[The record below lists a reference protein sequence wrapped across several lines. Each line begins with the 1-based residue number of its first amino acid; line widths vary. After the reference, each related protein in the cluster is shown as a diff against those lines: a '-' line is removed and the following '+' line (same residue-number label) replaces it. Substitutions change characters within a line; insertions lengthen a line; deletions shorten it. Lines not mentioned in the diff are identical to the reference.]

1 MRSSV
6 HTVAQALSV
15 CATSV
20 RDQTASRHR
29 VNADDLGSPPSDH
42 SGRALAGRVL
52 AQRYQLRHQLAI
64 GGMAEVWEADDLVL
78 GRPVAVKIL
87 HPQFANDPVV
97 RQRFHI
103 EAVAAARLV
112 DPSIVAIFDTVDLDG
127 CDAIVMELVRGRTLR
142 DFLDERGAL
151 EPIEVVHIGAEVA
164 GALSVAH
171 RAGVIHRDIKPANIL
186 LSDDGRVLVTDFG
199 IAKVLDEPDI
209 TRTAQVLGTVKYLAP
224 EQVEGGPVDGRTD
237 LYALG
242 AVLYEAV
249 CGEAPFRAET
259 PAALALARMHRDPTR
274 PSLVLNEVPAD
285 LENTIVRAMSRAP
298 GERFATAND
307 MRAALRSTRFEVLAD
322 PSVAAV
328 TPPPTPSPVR
338 SRRGRSGIVVTLI
351 VLAVLLLI
359 ALLVANTDAG
369 KTLFSNEPTATTT
382 TVPRQLAI
390 TTAHSFDPADRT
402 GFENEAAAMNAVDA
416 DSLTSWSTD
425 AYATRSFGNLKAGV
439 GLVIDL
445 AVEERV
451 GTVTIDSPSRGWSV
465 DAYVA
470 TGSPTTLLGWG
481 PVRASATDVRGALTL
496 NLNGASGN
504 AVLLWITQL
513 DETAPWQVTIT
524 DVIVTS

>member
-1 MRSSV
+1 MALASSV
-6 HTVAQALSV
+6 CVISDRDHVASQ
-15 CATSV
+15 
-20 RDQTASRHR
+20 HH
-29 VNADDLGSPPSDH
+29 VNEDNSGTPPAGTGRSLG
-42 SGRALAGRVL
+42 GRVL
-52 AQRYQLRHQLAI
+52 AQRYQLRQQVAI

-78 GRPVAVKIL
+78 GRAVAIKIL

-103 EAVAAARLV
+103 EAIAAARLI
-112 DPSIVAIFDTVDLDG
+112 DPSIVAIYDTVDLDG
-127 CDAIVMELVRGRTLR
+127 CDAIVMEFVHGRTLR

-151 EPIEVVHIGAEVA
+151 DPIEVVHIGAEVA
-164 GALSVAH
+164 GALAVAH

-285 LENTIVRAMSRAP
+285 LEDTIVRAMSRAP

-307 MRAALRSTRFEVLAD
+307 MRAALRATRLEVLAD
-322 PSVAAV
+322 PSVSNPTTPAV
-328 TPPPTPSPVR
+328 TPVR
-338 SRRGRSGIVVTLI
+338 SRRGRSGIVVTLV
-351 VLAVLLLI
+351 VLAALLLI
-359 ALLVANTDAG
+359 AVLVANTDAG
-369 KTLFSNEPTATTT
+369 KTLFSNEPATTT
-382 TVPRQLAI
+382 TTNPRQLAI

-425 AYATRSFGNLKAGV
+425 TYATRTFGNLKAGV

-465 DAYVA
+465 NAYVA
-470 TGSPTTLLGWG
+470 TGSPTTLIGWG
-481 PVRASATDVRGALTL
+481 PIRATATDVEGAITL
-496 NLNGASGN
+496 NLGGASGN

-513 DETAPWQVTIT
+513 DTTAPWQVEIT

>member
-1 MRSSV
+1 VPSSEP
-6 HTVAQALSV
+6 TVAPVLSACV
-15 CATSV
+15 ICV
-20 RDQTASRHR
+20 RDQPDFRSR
-29 VNADDLGSPPSDH
+29 VNAGLFDSVPSDPN
-42 SGRALAGRVL
+42 GRVQSGRVL
-52 AQRYQLRHQLAI
+52 AERYRLRHQLAV
-64 GGMAEVWEADDLVL
+64 GGMAEVWEAEDLVL
-78 GRPVAVKIL
+78 GRAVAIKIL
-87 HPQFANDPVV
+87 HSQFANDPVV

-103 EAVAAARLV
+103 EAIAAARLV
-112 DPSIVAIFDTVDLDG
+112 DPSIVAIYDTVDFDG

-151 EPIEVVHIGAEVA
+151 DPIEVVHIGAEVA
-164 GALSVAH
+164 GALAVAH
-171 RAGVIHRDIKPANIL
+171 KAGVIHRDIKPANIL

-274 PSLVLNEVPAD
+274 PSLVLSDIPSD
-285 LENTIVRAMSRAP
+285 LETTIVRSMSRAP

-307 MRAALRSTRFEVLAD
+307 MRAALRSTRLDVISD
-322 PSVAAV
+322 PPAPSETPVSTV
-328 TPPPTPSPVR
+328 TR
-338 SRRGRSGIVVTLI
+338 SQSHRGRSGIVVTAV
-351 VLAVLLLI
+351 VLAILLLI
-359 ALLVANTDAG
+359 ALLISSTGAG
-369 KTLFSNEPTATTT
+369 KTLFSTQSAPTTT
-382 TVPRQLAI
+382 TPRQLAI

-402 GFENEAAAMNAVDA
+402 GFENEVAAMNAVDA

-425 AYATRSFGNLKAGV
+425 EYSTRGFGNLKAGV

-451 GTVTIDSPSRGWSV
+451 GTVIIDSPSRGWSV
-465 DAYVA
+465 QAYVA
-470 TGSPTTLLGWG
+470 NGSPTTLIGWG
-481 PVRASATDVRGALTL
+481 PVRATATDVRETLTL
-496 NLNGASGN
+496 NLGGASGN
-504 AVLLWITQL
+504 AVLLWFTQL
-513 DETAPWQVTIT
+513 DDSAPWQVTIT

>member
-1 MRSSV
+1 M
-6 HTVAQALSV
+6 
-15 CATSV
+15 
-20 RDQTASRHR
+20 
-29 VNADDLGSPPSDH
+29 
-42 SGRALAGRVL
+42 
-52 AQRYQLRHQLAI
+52 
-64 GGMAEVWEADDLVL
+64 WEADDLVL
-78 GRPVAVKIL
+78 GRAVAVKVL
-87 HPQFANDPVV
+87 HPQFASDPQI

-274 PSLVLNEVPAD
+274 PSLVLNDIPAD
-285 LENTIVRAMSRAP
+285 LENTIVRAMSRQP
-298 GERFATAND
+298 GERFASAND
-307 MRAALRSTRFEVLAD
+307 MRAALRSTRLDVLAD
-322 PSVAAV
+322 PSTTPVQRE
-328 TPPPTPSPVR
+328 TPPHIR
-338 SRRGRSGIVVTLI
+338 SRRGRSGIVVTVV

-359 ALLVANTDAG
+359 ALLIANTDAG
-369 KTLFSNEPTATTT
+369 KTLFSNQSESTTT

-390 TTAHSFDPADRT
+390 STAHSFDPADRT
-402 GFENEAAAMNAVDA
+402 GFENESAAMNAVDA

-425 AYATRSFGNLKAGV
+425 AYSTRTFGNLKAGV

-451 GTVTIDSPSRGWSV
+451 GSVTIDSPSRGWSV
-465 DAYVA
+465 EAYVA
-470 TGSPTTLLGWG
+470 TGSPTTLIGWG
-481 PVRASATDVRGALTL
+481 PVRASATNV
-496 NLNGASGN
+496 NGAITLDLDGAAGN

-513 DETAPWQVTIT
+513 DDTAPWQVTIT